1 MFKRMSRYLDRW
13 SATVIVLTVTL
24 FVLALFLHGLTHDL
38 LLEGGVLL
46 VSAKLVIMSH
56 KNSVLG
62 EQLHE
67 SLDEIKD
74 SSSRLRESPHGK

>member
-1 MFKRMSRYLDRW
+1 
-13 SATVIVLTVTL
+13 L
-24 FVLALFLHGLTHDL
+24 FSQWFYSPWLLFLHGLTHDL
-38 LLEGGVLL
+38 LLEGGVLR

-62 EQLHE
+62 ERLKQ

-74 SSSRLRESPHGK
+74 SLMQMHESPRDK